1 MDIKQT
7 PKLDKKKK
15 LFAVVA
21 LAATLILTVVV
32 ILILNTPQRSV
43 ASYCSAY
50 KEENNKLA
58 SANGTT
64 YGVKVFSHR
73 SSNPADFV
81 AAFSRLEQVAPD
93 EIHADVK
100 TLRQVFQKIN
110 DDPSQAISASLSGI
124 SAETSVKEWTVTN
137 CKL

>member
-1 MDIKQT
+1 M
-7 PKLDKKKK
+7 PKLDRKKK
-15 LFAVVA
+15 LFAAVA
-21 LAATLILTVVV
+21 LVVLVLTVMI

-58 SANGTT
+58 SAKGTT

-81 AAFSRLEQVAPD
+81 AAFSRLEEVAPD
-93 EIHADVK
+93 EINADVK

-110 DDPSQAISASLSGI
+110 DDPSQAIGASLSGL
-124 SAETSVKEWTVTN
+124 SSEQSVVDWTGSH
-137 CKL
+137 CK